1 MELVV
6 LDTDG
11 SKRIVPLGGELVLGR
26 DPGCDVVLG
35 SSGISR
41 KHARIF
47 PANGGW
53 LIQDL
58 RSLRGTRVNGVAV
71 MTEKPICAGDRITLG
86 KTVIEVAENGAAH
99 TADSSPA
106 VRAPPRLAGAF
117 DSTPAE
123 MTPSLS
129 PEVTQLRRVDEGNLV
144 RKSLAVSRL
153 DLRELQ
159 PPGSAADDAMM
170 ALLRIGDGLHRCTDI
185 DSVCRVALEMAVRIF
200 GADRGVIA
208 LADPS
213 GVCVPRAEMT
223 ADGRPAVPL
232 TISRTFVD
240 RILRE
245 KTAMLVMDAG
255 KDSALATARSVAA
268 MDIHSLVGVPLLEAD
283 TILGYFY
290 LDRVGG
296 VASFGS
302 RDLELLCLVGYHAGA
317 EIARLAHLEAERREQ
332 EQRRSLSRFFSSE
345 VIRHLEE
352 EARAGHVD
360 RTTSTHART
369 VTVLFSDIQGFTS
382 ISEKLDPTVLKRFLD
397 VYFDRMT
404 EILVDRHGGTL
415 DKYIGD
421 AIMGLFGAPYSRGEK
436 EDATAA
442 VAAAV
447 EMRDAVAE
455 LGKELPP
462 ELTLAVRIGVNTGNV
477 IAGMMGSKRRL
488 EYSVVGDAVNVAS
501 RLESTGAPG
510 RIQIGEG
517 TWERVNDAF
526 DCESAGERH
535 VKNRAQPV
543 RCWWVNGRK

>member
-6 LDTDG
+6 LETDG

-26 DPGCDVVLG
+26 DPGCDVVLE

-47 PANGGW
+47 PANGTW
-53 LIQDL
+53 VIQDL
-58 RSLRGTRVNGVAV
+58 RSLRGTKVNGMAV
-71 MTEKPICAGDRITLG
+71 TEKPICAGDRITLG
-86 KTVIEVAENGAAH
+86 KTVIEVAENGAHVGEISPPAGMTTRPA
-99 TADSSPA
+99 TA
-106 VRAPPRLAGAF
+106 LE
-117 DSTPAE
+117 STPAE
-123 MTPSLS
+123 MTPSSS
-129 PEVTQLRRVDEGNLV
+129 PNVTQQRRVDEANLV
-144 RKSLAVSRL
+144 RKTLAASRL
-153 DLRELQ
+153 DLRDS
-159 PPGSAADDAMM
+159 GSGAEDAMM
-170 ALLRIGDGLHRCTDI
+170 ALLRIGQGLHRCVDV

-208 LADPS
+208 LANAA
-213 GVCVPRAEMT
+213 GECVPRAELA
-223 ADGRPAVPL
+223 ADGRTAAPL

-240 RILRE
+240 RIVGE

-255 KDSALATARSVAA
+255 QDSALKAARSVAA
-268 MDIHSLVGVPLLEAD
+268 LDIHSLVGVPLLEGE

-290 LDRVGG
+290 LDRIGG

-302 RDLELLCLVGYHAGA
+302 RDLELLCVVGYQAAA
-317 EIARLAHLEAERREQ
+317 EIARLNHLEAERREQ
-332 EQRRSLSRFFSSE
+332 EQRRSLQRFFSSE

-352 EARAGHVD
+352 DARAGHD

-382 ISEKLDPTVLKRFLD
+382 ISEKLDPSVLKRFLD
-397 VYFDRMT
+397 IYFDRMT
-404 EILVDRHGGTL
+404 EILVDHHGGTL

-455 LGKELPP
+455 LGKELPH
-462 ELTLAVRIGVNTGNV
+462 ELTLAVRVGVNTGSV

-501 RLESTGAPG
+501 RLESTGEPG

-517 TWERVNDAF
+517 TWEKVNDAF
-526 DCESAGERH
+526 VCESAGERH

-543 RCWWVNGRK
+543 RCWWVTGRK